1 MTFQVIGRGF
11 LVVGCLAY
19 VIRVV
24 HIPFNEM
31 LVHFSLLIKANRR
44 RDILSDMETENRV
57 FKQTASLSH

>member
-24 HIPFNEM
+24 HIPFNEI
-31 LVHFSLLIKANRR
+31 LVYFSLLIQANRR
-44 RDILSDMETENRV
+44 RDILSDMETENHVSRRR
-57 FKQTASLSH
+57 H